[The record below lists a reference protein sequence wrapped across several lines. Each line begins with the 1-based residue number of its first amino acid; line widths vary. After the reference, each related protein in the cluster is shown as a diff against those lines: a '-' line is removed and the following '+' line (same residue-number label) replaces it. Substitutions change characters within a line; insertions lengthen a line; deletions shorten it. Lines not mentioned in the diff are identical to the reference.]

1 MPIEIIKNR
10 KDKMI
15 LGFIF
20 VSAGSSY
27 YQSSTEA
34 PELIALK
41 AVKEAKRSW
50 KHLFRWKPESK
61 FYVHFYDI
69 SNCDYG
75 WTMDDNGLHP
85 ILKNGRTIGKR
96 KIKCLN
102 TLTIYV

>member
-10 KDKMI
+10 KDKII

-20 VSAGSSY
+20 VSAGSTWYS
-27 YQSSTEA
+27 SSTEA

-41 AVKEAKRSW
+41 AVKECKRSW
-50 KHLFRWKPESK
+50 RHLFKWKPESK

-69 SNCDYG
+69 SNCKYG
-75 WTMDDNGLHP
+75 WSMDDSGLHP
-85 ILKNGRTIGKR
+85 ILKNGHSISKR

-102 TLTIYV
+102 TLIIYV